1 MIRLDVAAP
10 APEVMAVGLR
20 NPWRFSFDRA
30 TGQIA
35 VADVGDVSIEEITFG
50 LAANYGWP
58 CFEGTRPGAAVPGCS
73 TGTTPPAVEK
83 SHAEGFC
90 AITGGYVVRDP
101 GLPTLF
107 GRYLYGDAC
116 VAGLR
121 AVEVTGAGDTLA
133 GVSVAALQLVRGGRV
148 RAAVR
153 RVAQRSRLPA
163 HRRSVVSLRGFA
175 RAADGPRRILGADR
189 HARVLGCPR
198 ASAVCA
204 ACGGCCG

>member
-1 MIRLDVAAP
+1 M
-10 APEVMAVGLR
+10 LR
-20 NPWRFSFDRA
+20 
-30 TGQIA
+30 
-35 VADVGDVSIEEITFG
+35 GDQARRGGS
-50 LAANYGWP
+50 
-58 CFEGTRPGAAVPGCS
+58 GCS

-133 GVSVAALQLVRGGRV
+133 GVSVAALSSLGEDACGRLLAV
-148 RAAVR
+148 SLNGPVYRIVDGAASACPPPVTTPPPSPPAPVAPTDTRACSVSARVSGLRSVR
-153 RVAQRSRLPA
+153 RLRRLTLTLRADEPCRATVSARIRGVATFRSTARTLGSGKR
-163 HRRSVVSLRGFA
+163 HVV
-175 RAADGPRRILGADR
+175 
-189 HARVLGCPR
+189 RV
-198 ASAVCA
+198 S
-204 ACGGCCG
+204 